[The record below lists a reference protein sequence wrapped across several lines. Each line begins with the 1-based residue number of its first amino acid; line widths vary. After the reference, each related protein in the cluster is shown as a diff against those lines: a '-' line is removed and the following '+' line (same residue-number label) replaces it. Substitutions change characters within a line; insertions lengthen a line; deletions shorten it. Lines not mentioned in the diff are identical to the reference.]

1 MLSESNRSPR
11 RICLSIHTRAEQLV
25 RESAGRIML
34 TAALGM
40 AKEEYDRKWKRPRT
54 AK

>member
-1 MLSESNRSPR
+1 MNSESSRSPR

-25 RESAGRIML
+25 KESAGRIML

-40 AKEEYDRKWKRPRT
+40 AKDEYDARWKRPRV